1 MKNIS
6 LLVILFTLLIS
17 GCTGNTRPKVVTA
30 GGTVTQNGKPLA
42 DVRLEFRKPAT
53 GASAFADTDAN
64 GKFTLTYSL
73 GEKGAEPGKYLVSIF
88 QKGEPIPLPAGVKA
102 EDLPEEQRN
111 PMSPDVPIMN
121 TDNEPIEVEIPVTG
135 NMDLKIDVE

>member
-17 GCTGNTRPKVVTA
+17 GCTGNTRPKVVAA

-42 DVRLEFRKPAT
+42 DVRLEFRKPDT
-53 GASAFADTDAN
+53 GASAFAETDAN

-73 GEKGAEPGKYLVSIF
+73 GEQGTEPGKYLVSIF
-88 QKGEPIPLPAGVKA
+88 QKGKPLPLPAGVKP
-102 EDLPEEQRN
+102 EDLPEERRN
-111 PMSPDVPIMN
+111 LMSP
-121 TDNEPIEVEIPVTG
+121 EVEIRNSDKSLIEIEIPEAG
-135 NMDLKIDVE
+135 NNDLKIEVK